1 MNYSRRN
8 PFTILPED
16 SSTTPSRAEAARLT
30 LSLNCAFSEGA
41 GRATAWRLSC
51 GCAGDPAGC
60 AIKPQMRQYIE
71 FFRTVFMR
79 LPARQS
85 AATILPR
92 GSTAA
97 GLRIQ
102 NGSQRATVSIMEQV
116 NGIAPRVAY
125 FSMEI
130 ALAPALPTYSGGLG
144 VLAGDTLR
152 SAADLGVPMVA
163 VTLVYRKGY
172 FRQHLD
178 KNGNQTEEPS
188 AWSPEEQLEPVAGTV
203 SVSIEGRPVLV
214 RAWRYWVQGVGGHHV
229 PVYLLDTDVP
239 QNSPWD
245 RTITDQ
251 LYAGDSH
258 YRLCQEAI
266 LGIGG
271 VDLLEQLGYTGITS
285 YHMNEGHSALLTLA
299 LLERQIGSS
308 NLGSA
313 TEQDLQ
319 AVRRK
324 CVFTTHTPVPAG
336 HDQFARDLMRQVL
349 GEERS
354 SVLHVTHCCPDQL
367 LNMTFLALR
376 FSHYINGVAMHHGE
390 VSRGMF
396 PRYPIRA
403 ITNGVHAV
411 TWTSPSYCELYDQHI
426 PEWRRDNLY
435 LRYAISIPLDE
446 IRSCHAAAK
455 HALLERVKTHTG
467 VALDE
472 KIMTIGFARRAATY
486 KRADLLFTNLERLR
500 WITRH
505 VGPLQIIYGGKAHP
519 RDEDGK
525 AVIRR
530 IAEFAASLNDAL
542 KIVYVEDYDMSWG
555 GLITSGVDLWLN
567 TPQRPHE
574 ASGTSGMKAALNGV
588 PSLSVLDG
596 WWIEGCLEGI
606 TGWAIGHGG
615 DIAEDAA
622 AEVASLYDKLEM
634 LILPMYYG
642 RPAAFAEV
650 MRSTIAVNGSFF
662 NTQRMLSQYVANAYA
677 ELETAVQVAV

>member
-1 MNYSRRN
+1 
-8 PFTILPED
+8 
-16 SSTTPSRAEAARLT
+16 
-30 LSLNCAFSEGA
+30 
-41 GRATAWRLSC
+41 
-51 GCAGDPAGC
+51 
-60 AIKPQMRQYIE
+60 
-71 FFRTVFMR
+71 
-79 LPARQS
+79 
-85 AATILPR
+85 
-92 GSTAA
+92 
-97 GLRIQ
+97 
-102 NGSQRATVSIMEQV
+102 
-116 NGIAPRVAY
+116 
-125 FSMEI
+125 MEI
-130 ALAPALPTYSGGLG
+130 ALDAALPTYSGGLG

-152 SAADLGVPMVA
+152 SAADLAVPMVA

-178 KNGNQTEEPS
+178 SRGNQTEEPS
-188 AWSPEEQLEPVAGTV
+188 VWRPEEVLEPVTGSV
-203 SVSIEGRPVLV
+203 SVSIEGRAVLV
-214 RAWRYWVQGVGGHHV
+214 RAWRYWVHGVGGHGV
-229 PVYLLDTDVP
+229 PVYLLDTAVP

-245 RTITDQ
+245 QALTDH
-251 LYAGDSH
+251 LYGGDIH

-271 VDLLEQLGYTGITS
+271 VKLLEHLGYTGIAS

-299 LLERQIGSS
+299 LLERQIGRS
-308 NLGSA
+308 NLGLA
-313 TEQDLQ
+313 TEDDLQ

-336 HDQFARDLMRQVL
+336 HDQFPRDLMRQVL
-349 GEERS
+349 GEDRS
-354 SVLHVTHCCPDQL
+354 SVMHVTHCCPDDS

-411 TWTSPSYCELYDQHI
+411 TWTSKPYRDLYDRHI

-435 LRYAISIPLDE
+435 LRYAFGIPLDE
-446 IRSCHAAAK
+446 IRSSHADAK
-455 HALLERVKTHTG
+455 SALLERVKAQTG
-467 VALDE
+467 MTLDHS
-472 KIMTIGFARRAATY
+472 IMTIGFARRAATY
-486 KRADLLFTNLERLR
+486 KRADLLFTHLERLR
-500 WITRH
+500 WMTRH
-505 VGPLQIIYGGKAHP
+505 VGPLQIIYAGKAHP
-519 RDEDGK
+519 HDEGGK
-525 AVIRR
+525 AIIRR
-530 IAEFAASLNDAL
+530 IAEFAASLNDSL
-542 KIVYVEDYDMSWG
+542 KIVYIEDYDMSWG
-555 GLITSGVDLWLN
+555 GPITSGVDLWLN

-606 TGWAIGHGG
+606 TGWAVGHGDG
-615 DIAEDAA
+615 LAEDAA
-622 AEVASLYDKLEM
+622 AEATSLYDKLEL

-642 RPAAFAEV
+642 RPEAFAEV

-677 ELETAVQVAV
+677 ELETSVQVAV